1 MTDPALVKEIGAGLK
16 QMRLNKNISQADLAE
31 KAGIDR
37 TTISRLEGGSGGTLI
52 TLVQVLRALDRLDI
66 LNVFRE
72 EPSISPIQLLK
83 IQEKS
88 RKYASSKRKQKYNAR
103 LNEYSSKSKYLG
115 QFCRGSCMG

>member
-1 MTDPALVKEIGAGLK
+1 MQKSYNGSYSAMTDPAIVKELCGGLK
-16 QMRLNKNISQADLAE
+16 QMRLNKNISQAELAV

-52 TLVQVLRALDRLDI
+52 TLVQVLRALDRLDL

-72 EPSISPIQLLK
+72 EPAISPLQLLK

-88 RKYASSKRKQKYNAR
+88 RKYASSKRKQKTI
-103 LNEYSSKSKYLG
+103 
-115 QFCRGSCMG
+115 Q